1 MFKAAVGHSIDPD
14 STDAIEEVLE
24 QCQETLGDDMPQAG
38 IVIAA
43 IDFEHAEI
51 LTRIQQTYPGI
62 VLVGGTSVGEMS
74 SAMAFQEDSLMV
86 MLFCSDEVTF
96 AAGLGQ
102 QMAQDAT
109 AATQQALEQATQ
121 QQDPADIK
129 LCYTLAEGLGI
140 DGVALAQ
147 GLQNSLKS
155 ATGHTVPIFGGLT
168 ADDWQLTRTYQFF
181 GNEVLRDSVVVLTF
195 SGNLIVS
202 CGVATGQQPIGYK
215 GTVTQSAGNTI
226 YEIDDKPAT
235 AFYTNYFGEDKLDFM
250 GGSSAAMAL
259 AVFEDQNQNFYVRSK
274 SGAGETT
281 GSLTF
286 FGHVPEQSTVQFTD
300 CDDDSILQAAKEAFE
315 KANTAYSGSKPN
327 TALMVSC
334 ASRMKKLGTRVKK
347 EYSLA
352 QNFLGTAIPS
362 MGFYSFGEISPFSQQ
377 TKAHFHNETFTAL
390 LLGTE

>member
-14 STDAIEEVLE
+14 STGAIEEVLE
-24 QCQETLGDDMPQAG
+24 QCQETLGDDIPQAG

-43 IDFEHAEI
+43 IDFEHAEV

-96 AAGLGQ
+96 TAGLGRSVS
-102 QMAQDAT
+102 QDAT
-109 AATQQALEQATQ
+109 AATEQALAQATRL
-121 QQDPADIK
+121 QDPADIK
-129 LCYTLAEGLGI
+129 LCYTLAEGLGV

-147 GLQNSLKS
+147 GLQNGLNA

-202 CGVATGQQPIGYK
+202 CGVATGQQPIGRK
-215 GTVTQSAGNTI
+215 GIVTQSAGNTI
-226 YEIDDKPAT
+226 YKIDDEPAT
-235 AFYTNYFGEDKLDFM
+235 TFYTNYFGEDKLDFM
-250 GGSSAAMAL
+250 GGSSASMAL
-259 AVFEDQNQNFYVRSK
+259 AVFEDQNHNFYVRSK
-274 SGAGETT
+274 SGEGDTT

-286 FGHVPEQSTVQFTD
+286 FGHVPEQATVQFTD

-315 KANTAYSGSKPN
+315 KANTTYSGSQPN

-334 ASRMKKLGTRVKK
+334 ASRMKKLGTRVEK

-352 QNFLGTAIPS
+352 KNFLGAEMPS